1 MENLRELSSFF
12 AIRALERI
20 LPASG
25 LYRILKSAALAR
37 AARHGLPRQSAPQTS
52 LPEFFGN
59 SAPVNSISRDL
70 VRCHLNSQLEMF
82 PDRLGTA
89 KWMSRCRIARL
100 DRVWLARQNGRPVV
114 LAFTHFGTYYLL
126 RYWLRAARVP
136 VATIVEGK
144 LEDRSRL
151 KRLKD
156 AKSLFPETPTAFHQ
170 DQLPQ
175 AIKFLRSGNPLL
187 VAIDSTNGK
196 QLEVP
201 CHKGW
206 NFEMATGALRLAIR
220 HRAELMFCSMVE
232 EGEWR
237 FCIELG
243 QPVPKEFLVDET
255 DLIPAAKHLVNEM
268 LVQYEKHPEQCLKKK
283 LERFRRTSPSVSKP
297 PVNESANSHQT
308 VAR

>member
-1 MENLRELSSFF
+1 LLSFF

-25 LYRILKSAALAR
+25 LYRILESAARAR
-37 AARHGLPRQSAPQTS
+37 AARHGLPRQSALQTS

-59 SAPVNSISRDL
+59 SAPVNSISRDP
-70 VRCHLNSQLEMF
+70 VRCHLNSHLEMF

-89 KWMSRCRIARL
+89 KWMSRCRILGLECVR
-100 DRVWLARQNGRPVV
+100 RARQNGRPVV

-126 RYWLRAARVP
+126 RYWLRAAELP

-144 LEDRSRL
+144 LENRSQL

-156 AKSLFPETPTAFHQ
+156 AKSPFPEMPVAFHQ

-175 AIKFLRSGNPLL
+175 AIEFLRSGNPLL
-187 VAIDSTNGK
+187 VSIDSPHGK
-196 QLEVP
+196 QLDVP
-201 CHKGW
+201 CHEDW
-206 NFEMATGALRLAIR
+206 NFEMPTGALRLAIR
-220 HRAELMFCSMVE
+220 HQAELIFCSIVE

-237 FCIELG
+237 FRIEFG
-243 QPVPKEFLVDET
+243 QPVPKEYLADET

-283 LERFRRTSPSVSKP
+283 LERFRQISLPVSERP
-297 PVNESANSHQT
+297 
-308 VAR
+308 